1 MSDFL
6 IQFDQHWFHLIN
18 HDWSNPFFDWLMP
31 LLRNPKNWIPLY
43 IFIVGFSI
51 YRYRKISILII
62 ALLLASAGTADFVCV
77 RIIKAYVKRVRPCND
92 KQFEPTVINRVPCGT
107 GLSFPSAHA
116 SDHFAI
122 AVFLC
127 MAFRRNWRWI
137 RFAAIFWAAVI
148 CYAQVYVGVHYPVDV
163 ITGAAFGALVGWLYG
178 LVYNRLYL
186 KFS

>member
-1 MSDFL
+1 MPYFFTE
-6 IQFDQHWFHLIN
+6 FDQHWFHLIN

-31 LLRNPKNWIPLY
+31 VLRNPKSWIPLY
-43 IFIVGFSI
+43 IFIIGFSI

-62 ALLLASAGTADFVCV
+62 ALLLASVGTADFICV
-77 RIIKAYVKRVRPCND
+77 RVIKAYVKRVRPCND

-122 AVFLC
+122 AIFLC
-127 MAFRRNWRWI
+127 MAFKRIWKWI
-137 RFAAIFWAAVI
+137 WPVAIFWAAII
-148 CYAQVYVGVHYPVDV
+148 CYAQVYVGVHYPIDV
-163 ITGAAFGALVGWLYG
+163 LTGALFGTLVGLAFGFL
-178 LVYNRLYL
+178 YNRFYY